1 MPTGQASTSC
11 VGLVAV
17 DADDDTAAADDDGA
31 GRRALNILRCSRRN
45 ETTSDSR
52 SFLNRR

>member
-11 VGLVAV
+11 IGLVAV
-17 DADDDTAAADDDGA
+17 DDDDVAADDGV
-31 GRRALNILRCSRRN
+31 GRRALIILRCSRRN
-45 ETTSDSR
+45 ETTSDNR